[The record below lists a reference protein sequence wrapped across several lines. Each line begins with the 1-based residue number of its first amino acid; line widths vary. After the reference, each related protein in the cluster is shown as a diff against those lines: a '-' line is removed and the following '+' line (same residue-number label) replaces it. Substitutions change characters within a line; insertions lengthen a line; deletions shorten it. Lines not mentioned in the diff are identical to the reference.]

1 MQWKPLVCW
10 LSFFTVML
18 LLPIGRVGAEPR
30 YDVHGDRVHPGAEEF
45 AGVFNGIGAAPEK
58 DKEPRLALVNDRTY
72 TVDKDAIFRTKSGA
86 KTTLTSFKEGMAVR
100 YYALDDLL
108 TKMWVVEPDKGDAED
123 ASKAT
128 EGGDTTEKAAKPA
141 ETIRLEDGAWK
152 N

>member
-1 MQWKPLVCW
+1 MKWKLPVVWLILVA
-10 LSFFTVML
+10 VMTL
-18 LLPIGRVGAEPR
+18 LTLDQASAEPR
-30 YDVHGDRVHPGAEEF
+30 YDLHGDRVHPGAEEF
-45 AGVFNGIGAAPEK
+45 AGVFNGIGTAPEK